1 MWVGI
6 QHLHGS
12 FRYVVLLL
20 VLAALILAFRGL
32 SAKKSFTDG
41 QRKVTLW
48 ALIATHVQLVLG
60 LVLYLGQWGMYRLM
74 LQDMSNPEARFKALE
89 HPIGMILGIVCITLG
104 YSLAK
109 RAATDKGKHLRVA
122 IWMGLGLL
130 IVFAQI
136 PWPFMKSFGT
146 W

>member
-20 VLAALILAFRGL
+20 LVAALVLAFRGL
-32 SAKKSFTDG
+32 SGKKPFTEG

-48 ALIATHVQLVLG
+48 ALIATHIQLVLG
-60 LVLYLGQWGMYRLM
+60 LVLYLGQWGMYSLM
-74 LQDMSNPEARFKALE
+74 LKDMSNPEARFKALE
-89 HPIGMILGIVCITLG
+89 HPVGMILGIVCITLG
-104 YSLAK
+104 YSLSK
-109 RAATDKGKHLRVA
+109 RAGTDKGKHLRVA

>member
-20 VLAALILAFRGL
+20 LVAALVLAFRGL
-32 SAKKSFTDG
+32 SGKKTFTEG

-48 ALIATHVQLVLG
+48 ALIATHIQLVLG
-60 LVLYLGQWGMYRLM
+60 LVLYLGQWGMYSLM
-74 LQDMSNPEARFKALE
+74 LKDMSNPEARFKALE
-89 HPIGMILGIVCITLG
+89 HPVGMILGIVCITLG
-104 YSLAK
+104 YSLSK
-109 RAATDKGKHLRVA
+109 RASTDKGKHLRVA